1 MFCLRQVDRGHLTE
15 QPTAF
20 SHTSYFQ
27 TLPSRQFKS
36 TTIVKE
42 SNQADAIVKL
52 SLQSA
57 AV

>member
-1 MFCLRQVDRGHLTE
+1 MFCLRQVERGHLTE

-27 TLPSRQFKS
+27 TLASLRFKS

-42 SNQADAIVKL
+42 SNQADATVKL
-52 SLQSA
+52 SLQS
-57 AV
+57 VVV